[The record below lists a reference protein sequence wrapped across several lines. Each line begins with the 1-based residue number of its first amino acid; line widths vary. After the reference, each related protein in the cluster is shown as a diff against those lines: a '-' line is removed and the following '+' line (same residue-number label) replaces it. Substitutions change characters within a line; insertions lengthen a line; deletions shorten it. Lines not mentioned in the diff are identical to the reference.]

1 MFRIRRIFDD
11 LLPVNR
17 AALAAVQ
24 GMLGA
29 QIPGLP
35 AREVAELP
43 RRLKRPP
50 RHGYRTFLYVTE
62 DIHRQVSG
70 FALVL
75 HHRELRFLYLEYI
88 VTRPGRTGGGVGGAL
103 YERLRRDGRQLDCL
117 GLFFECLPD
126 DPALSPDA
134 ATRRQ
139 NAARLRF
146 YERLGARP
154 IVGTAYE
161 TPVKEGGTDPPY
173 LVFDDLGSGR
183 PLRRGEAK
191 AIVRSILESKYSHLC
206 PPAYIDM
213 VVESFKDDPVRLRA
227 PRYPVT
233 APVETPEEVPPDRRI
248 TVVVNDRHA
257 IHHVHERGYVE
268 APVRISHILRE
279 LETTPFFSRVEPR
292 QHPDRH
298 ITELHDPGWVR
309 YFKRVCE
316 GLEGDRAVYPYVF
329 PLRNASRPPRE
340 LEVRA
345 GYYCID
351 TFTPLSKNAYLAARR
366 GVDCALTAAEA
377 VLAGARL
384 AYALVRPPG
393 HHAERRSFG
402 GFCYFNNTAI
412 AAQCLGHEAKV
423 AILDIDYHH
432 GNGQQDIFYERG
444 DVLTVSIHGH
454 PNFAYPYFSGFAD
467 ERGEGA
473 GRGSNLNLPQHESL
487 DGAGHRKAIER
498 ALHAVHSFG
507 AEVLV
512 VALGLDTAKGD
523 PTGSWSLGAADFTA
537 NGRLIGAWGGPVLV
551 VQEGGYRVRS
561 LGPNAR
567 RFFTGLWE
575 GAFGV
580 RLPSNAAAGHKDRR
594 DSGG

>member
-1 MFRIRRIFDD
+1 M
-11 LLPVNR
+11 
-17 AALAAVQ
+17 
-24 GMLGA
+24 
-29 QIPGLP
+29 
-35 AREVAELP
+35 
-43 RRLKRPP
+43 
-50 RHGYRTFLYVTE
+50 
-62 DIHRQVSG
+62 
-70 FALVL
+70 
-75 HHRELRFLYLEYI
+75 
-88 VTRPGRTGGGVGGAL
+88 
-103 YERLRRDGRQLDCL
+103 
-117 GLFFECLPD
+117 
-126 DPALSPDA
+126 
-134 ATRRQ
+134 
-139 NAARLRF
+139 
-146 YERLGARP
+146 
-154 IVGTAYE
+154 
-161 TPVKEGGTDPPY
+161 
-173 LVFDDLGSGR
+173 
-183 PLRRGEAK
+183 
-191 AIVRSILESKYSHLC
+191 
-206 PPAYIDM
+206 
-213 VVESFKDDPVRLRA
+213 
-227 PRYPVT
+227 
-233 APVETPEEVPPDRRI
+233 
-248 TVVVNDRHA
+248 
-257 IHHVHERGYVE
+257 
-268 APVRISHILRE
+268 
-279 LETTPFFSRVEPR
+279 
-292 QHPDRH
+292 
-298 ITELHDPGWVR
+298 
-309 YFKRVCE
+309 
-316 GLEGDRAVYPYVF
+316 
-329 PLRNASRPPRE
+329 
-340 LEVRA
+340 
-345 GYYCID
+345 
-351 TFTPLSKNAYLAARR
+351 
-366 GVDCALTAAEA
+366 DCALTAAEA
-377 VLAGARL
+377 VLGGARL

-402 GFCYFNNTAI
+402 GFCYFNNAAI